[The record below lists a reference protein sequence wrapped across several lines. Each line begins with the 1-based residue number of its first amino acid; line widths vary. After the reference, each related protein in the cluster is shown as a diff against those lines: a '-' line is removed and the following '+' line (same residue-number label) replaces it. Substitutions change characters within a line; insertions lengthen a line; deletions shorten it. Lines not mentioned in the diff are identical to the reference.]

1 MNTQQMPNSEDEIL
15 RAIQE
20 LYPSLTEEE
29 SKQAA
34 QNFRRYVEIIY
45 EIQCDGALTTP
56 EIDNAEPVDSIKE
69 RSNSL
74 KS

>member
-1 MNTQQMPNSEDEIL
+1 MNNSEDEIL

-20 LYPSLTEEE
+20 LYPSLTKAE
-29 SKQAA
+29 SRQAA
-34 QNFRRYVEIIY
+34 QNFHRYVEIIY
-45 EIQCDGALTTP
+45 EIQCNEALPTP
-56 EIDNAEPVDSIKE
+56 AIDNAEPVDSIKE